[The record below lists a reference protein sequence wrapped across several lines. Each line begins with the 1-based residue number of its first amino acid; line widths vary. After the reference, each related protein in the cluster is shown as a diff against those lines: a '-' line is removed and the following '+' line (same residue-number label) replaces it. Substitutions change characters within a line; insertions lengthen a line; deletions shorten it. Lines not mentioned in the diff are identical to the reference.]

1 MLINDLRD
9 YLVNWSA
16 VSGIVAASIETN
28 LKWQKKS
35 GMVYFQIGLSV
46 LEYAVIFY
54 RNYNPNNDYVE
65 QFLSKTLSIPI
76 DTFFCTSARAFFV
89 SS

>member
-1 MLINDLRD
+1 MIQSVNKLFKGLFGKLVSRVRD
-9 YLVNWSA
+9 RR
-16 VSGIVAASIETN
+16 ASLETN

-65 QFLSKTLSIPI
+65 QFLSEALSIPI
-76 DTFFCTSARAFFV
+76 D
-89 SS
+89 

>member
-16 VSGIVAASIETN
+16 VSKIVAASIETN

-54 RNYNPNNDYVE
+54 RNYNPNNDM
-65 QFLSKTLSIPI
+65 LNN
-76 DTFFCTSARAFFV
+76 FV
-89 SS
+89 